1 MTATAVRTVGY
12 AFDVSDDNPRTAYA
26 RLPSD
31 EAEAVTMQ
39 TELAGCVVVAD
50 DDSPISTI
58 AGLDIAYGK
67 DGDAAVATA
76 VVLRRA
82 DLSVIDQAV
91 VHGASDFPYVPG
103 LLAFRELPLL
113 LKAIEALTVTPD
125 LYVCDGYGLT
135 HPRRF
140 GLACHLGVVLDAPA
154 IGVAKNPPHLPVDAP
169 GQDRGE
175 WTPIAASG
183 ETVGCALRTQ
193 NRVKPVYVSV
203 GHRRTLATARDL
215 VLELAQDY
223 RLPEPIRAADQLGRR
238 RLAAAD

>member
-1 MTATAVRTVGY
+1 M
-12 AFDVSDDNPRTAYA
+12 SDDQPRAAYS
-26 RLPSD
+26 RLPRD
-31 EAEAVTMQ
+31 EAEAVAMQ

-50 DDSPISTI
+50 DDTPIETI

-67 DGDAAVATA
+67 HSDTAIATA
-76 VVLRRA
+76 VVLRRGGLEVL
-82 DLSVIDQAV
+82 DRSVV
-91 VHGASDFPYVPG
+91 RGASDFPYVPG

-113 LKAIEALTVTPD
+113 LKAIEALSVTPD

-154 IGVAKNPPHLPVDAP
+154 IGVAKNPPHLPVEAP
-169 GQDRGE
+169 GPERGA
-175 WTPIAASG
+175 WTAITASG

-193 NRVKPVYVSV
+193 DGVKPVYVSV

-215 VLELAQDY
+215 VLELAPNY

-238 RLAAAD
+238 RLAATE

>member
-1 MTATAVRTVGY
+1 
-12 AFDVSDDNPRTAYA
+12 VSDDKPRASDA

-31 EAEAVTMQ
+31 EAEAVAMQ

-50 DDSPISTI
+50 DDVPISTI
-58 AGLDIAYGK
+58 AGLDIAYDK
-67 DGDAAVATA
+67 DGDAAIATA
-76 VVLRRA
+76 VVLRRG
-82 DLSVIDQAV
+82 DLAVLDQSV
-91 VHGASDFPYVPG
+91 VHGTSDFPYIPG

-113 LKAIEALTVTPD
+113 LKAIEALTITPD

-154 IGVAKNPPHLPVDAP
+154 IGVAKNPPHLPVTAP
-169 GQDRGE
+169 GPVRGE
-175 WTPIAASG
+175 WTPITASG

-193 NRVKPVYVSV
+193 DGVKPVYVSV

-215 VLELAQDY
+215 VLELAPNY

-238 RLAAAD
+238 RLAGAE